1 MKDAKGNSS
10 TQLAKL
16 TMDLLTHSEK
26 HKVTELKYE
35 EQAGRRWLYFHN
47 WLTRLSLVI
56 KMFSQMAPVF
66 DVDNE
71 IQLFPEPDCVGNRAL
86 YMLLC
91 LGDKALKLLKSYCA
105 SCTIVD
111 KNHFH
116 HEFTNLQIVNEESA
130 THFLK
135 RFTIARTKAIIANNE
150 YTDDETVDLFL
161 AAVAQTKNVQ
171 YLYVIQH
178 YLLERHN
185 TRTISFH
192 DVEWRLLAID
202 ESSERDNFSKRHSKI
217 AFGFAT
223 NTVHTDSAATASE
236 KKIICFNCGKPGHK
250 APACM
255 EPKRQQ
261 AHHASSSSLTSC

>member
-1 MKDAKGNSS
+1 
-10 TQLAKL
+10 
-16 TMDLLTHSEK
+16 
-26 HKVTELKYE
+26 
-35 EQAGRRWLYFHN
+35 
-47 WLTRLSLVI
+47 
-56 KMFSQMAPVF
+56 
-66 DVDNE
+66 
-71 IQLFPEPDCVGNRAL
+71 
-86 YMLLC
+86 MLLC
-91 LGDKALKLLKSYCA
+91 SKVDNFYRNINQREHNMGDKALKLLKSYYA

-111 KNHFH
+111 KNQFH

-261 AHHASSSSLTSC
+261 AHHASSSSSTSCQRGGNSRGGIRGHNKLRNQ